1 MELSKGNRIYSKQN
15 ESVMKNASVSPP
27 QKTKHATSH
36 QVQQKILA
44 EGTSENRLEMERL
57 TTNVRESDR
66 CRTKV
71 RTTQEGTRKGNMYRH
86 SRKRICRYRTP
97 LPPNFNVV
105 KNVCLV
111 VRTFVRKMPA
121 LMAVQNHATLKL
133 GEGGKEKPSENK
145 RCG

>member
-121 LMAVQNHATLKL
+121 PTAVQKPGNI
-133 GEGGKEKPSENK
+133 EIGGGGRDN
-145 RCG
+145 